1 MSRLSYI
8 LFLLLLVKIPLQAEE
23 KITKED
29 SKAILSYLASD
40 ELEGRGTGK
49 EGNWK
54 AARFIAERFK
64 EYGLRPL
71 YVPVYIQPVPLP
83 PPIDGHG
90 YFQHFN
96 YHYSVRA
103 GWFRRRRVTID
114 TTNVVGV
121 LQGESDRCILFGAH
135 FDHLGIRGGRI
146 YNGADDN
153 ASGTTALLEL
163 AEAFAKSGKKPK
175 YTLVFAAF
183 SAEEVGLLGSRYY
196 VNYPAVPLKNHN
208 LMINMDMVGRLRN
221 GNVRGI
227 VGRAMGR
234 NQRDRLNPVLNLQS
248 GNLSR
253 RTKDL
258 VHKVAE
264 GYPFS
269 FNLTMAGWRSDH
281 AEFNSQGIPV
291 LFFHTGGHPQYHEPT
306 DDEHLINYDGLVELT
321 KYIFEL
327 ANEL

>member
-1 MSRLSYI
+1 MSRLSY
-8 LFLLLLVKIPLQAEE
+8 FLLLLSLVAFPLHAEE

-40 ELEGRGTGK
+40 ELEGRGSGE

-54 AARFIAERFK
+54 AARFIAKRFK
-64 EYGLRPL
+64 EYGLEPIHP
-71 YVPVYIQPVPLP
+71 PVYIQPIPKP
-83 PPIDGHG
+83 PRIDGDG
-90 YFQHFN
+90 YFQHFD
-96 YHYSVRA
+96 YSYSVRA
-103 GWFRRRRVTID
+103 GWFRRQLVTIN

-121 LQGESDRCILFGAH
+121 LRGETDQCILFGAH

-175 YTLVFAAF
+175 HTLVFVAF
-183 SAEEVGLLGSRYY
+183 SAEEVGLIGSRYY
-196 VNYPAVPLKNHN
+196 ANYPIFSLQKHN
-208 LMINMDMVGRLRN
+208 LMVNMDMVGRLS
-221 GNVRGI
+221 GT
-227 VGRAMGR
+227 
-234 NQRDRLNPVLNLQS
+234 NPTLNLQS

-258 VHKVAE
+258 IHKVAE
-264 GYPFS
+264 DHPFS

-281 AEFNSQGIPV
+281 AEFNSQGVPV
-291 LFFHTGGHPQYHEPT
+291 LFFHTGGHPQYHQPT
-306 DDEHLINYDGLVELT
+306 DDEHLINYDGLVEIT
-321 KYIFEL
+321 KYIFEFTNKFMKL
-327 ANEL
+327 